1 MESGTR
7 QCEVSYAA
15 KKISTQSVGGAAWFL
30 LAAYAK
36 MYEERKKKL
45 WEGITNRR
53 DQDGIVLEILSLY

>member
-1 MESGTR
+1 M
-7 QCEVSYAA
+7 SYAA
-15 KKISTQSVGGAAWFL
+15 KKISTQSVGGAARFL